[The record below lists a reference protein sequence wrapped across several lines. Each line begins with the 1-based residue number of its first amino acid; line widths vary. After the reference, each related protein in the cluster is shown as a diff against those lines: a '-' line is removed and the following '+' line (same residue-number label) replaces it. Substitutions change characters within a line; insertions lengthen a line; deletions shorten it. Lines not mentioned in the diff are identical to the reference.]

1 MNYYLINYKLNGIGE
16 SGESC
21 GSEFDFDGACE
32 TCGTGARLNSPLK
45 VKGISKTKKHLFATQ
60 NEDLIISNELYSK
73 IKSEIPSFKIE
84 HVINTKGEKLDYFHL
99 AAKMTLAPFGTES
112 SGYVIEDQCPSCKR
126 NGYFN
131 DIILGDLDKQ
141 IPTIIKPLSFVYPVE
156 YINNLEES
164 DVLETWERVG
174 LSNLKAH
181 SNNVVRFA
189 RPWMIISE
197 YLKSILE
204 FANVTNI
211 EFQSIVLK
219 EENTEYNIV

>member
-60 NEDLIISNELYSK
+60 NGDLIISNELYSK

-99 AAKMTLAPFGTES
+99 A
-112 SGYVIEDQCPSCKR
+112 
-126 NGYFN
+126 
-131 DIILGDLDKQ
+131 
-141 IPTIIKPLSFVYPVE
+141 E